1 MNLKTSA
8 KSLYL
13 KTYKINNKGP
23 AKAGPFIFTRSE
35 TVWLKTKGMI
45 LRDNGL
51 ENWSF

>member
-23 AKAGPFIFTRSE
+23 AFAGPFIFTRSE
-35 TVWLKTKGMI
+35 KVWLKIKGMI
-45 LRDNGL
+45 LRGKGL
-51 ENWSF
+51 ENWLF

>member
-23 AKAGPFIFTRSE
+23 AFAGPFILRSE
-35 TVWLKTKGMI
+35 KLWLKIKAMI
-45 LRDNGL
+45 LQESVSESL
-51 ENWSF
+51 